1 MTRTLAVL
9 LRFKQTSMV
18 LTFGILGMRSS
29 IADGVLALGYAK
41 YGPTYGWAAFRKV
54 VLTPQHLH

>member
-9 LRFKQTSMV
+9 LRFKPACMV
-18 LTFGILGMRSS
+18 LAFGILGMRSG

-41 YGPTYGWAAFRKV
+41 YGPIYGWVRRIFER
-54 VLTPQHLH
+54 